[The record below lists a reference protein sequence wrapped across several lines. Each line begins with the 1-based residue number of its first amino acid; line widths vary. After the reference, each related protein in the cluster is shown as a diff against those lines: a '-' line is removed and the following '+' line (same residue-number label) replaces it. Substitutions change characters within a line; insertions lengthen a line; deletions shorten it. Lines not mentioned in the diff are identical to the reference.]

1 MLGRIHIGA
10 HLDFER
16 KAVWRINLLNTV
28 SIGPGQTNSRMLAS
42 FSCHSQCL
50 IETEGMKN
58 ENIISEFT
66 FCLTSVQIL
75 IAKAIQKYT

>member
-1 MLGRIHIGA
+1 MLGRIHIDA

-42 FSCHSQCL
+42 FSFHSQCL
-50 IETEGMKN
+50 IETGGN

-75 IAKAIQKYT
+75 IARAIQKYT